1 MHEIKHDGFRLQIH
15 ARKDRVRLYTMTGVM
30 GRLWTRMAEQE
41 ELNDKMSWVDS
52 AARSG
57 WQLNKPARR

>member
-30 GRLWTRMAEQE
+30 G
-41 ELNDKMSWVDS
+41 S
-52 AARSG
+52 SG
-57 WQLNKPARR
+57 PGWPSRKS